1 MMLKGICIV
10 VLRIETAQNC
20 FATVISNVILEIYIL
35 FLIIILECNSNNFCN
50 LISVKQEF
58 YNKYFI
64 FTFSLY

>member
-1 MMLKGICIV
+1 MGIV

-20 FATVISNVILEIYIL
+20 FATVLISNVILEIYIL
-35 FLIIILECNSNNFCN
+35 FLIILECNSNNFSN

-58 YNKYFI
+58 YNKHFI